1 VVDWISANALAIV
14 ISLAAIAVVAIA
26 STVVLLVQWRIARRR
41 FGREHALRLD
51 LDREVLDLD
60 IALAEQAGR
69 LRIIRELHEVV
80 VHEMSVLISHAD
92 GAQYAGVKD
101 PTAAVRASPIIA
113 ETGRSILASLRRVM
127 AVVRDGD
134 AVVDTQPQLKSSRD
148 LFKVMGDAGLD
159 VEFTETGTPFELRS
173 GADLTIYRILE
184 ESLDNALKHGGQGTH
199 VSVAF
204 SWTGDGFTVT
214 VDDDGIRAAT
224 RRDGLDPNVVSR
236 TGGYELD
243 DDLKALTGVVN
254 GAGITEMRERTEIFG
269 GVFTAQA
276 VPGVG
281 FSVAASFPALRYHN
295 GVHGVN
301 LDA

>member
-14 ISLAAIAVVAIA
+14 ISLATIAALAIAA
-26 STVVLLVQWRIARRR
+26 TVVLWVQWRIARRR
-41 FGREHALRLD
+41 FGREQAQRLD

-60 IALAEQAGR
+60 IALAEQTGR

-80 VHEMSVLISHAD
+80 VHEMSVLISQAD
-92 GAQYAGVKD
+92 GAQYAGAKD
-101 PTAAVRASPIIA
+101 PKAAVRASPIIA
-113 ETGRSILASLRRVM
+113 EAGRSILASLRRVM

-134 AVVDTQPQLKSSRD
+134 AAIDTQPQLKSSRD

-184 ESLDNALKHGGQGTH
+184 ESLDNALKHGGHGTH
-199 VSVAF
+199 VAVSF
-204 SWTGDGFTVT
+204 SWTEDGFTVS
-214 VDDDGIRAAT
+214 VDDDGIRAAS

-243 DDLKALTGVVN
+243 DDLKALTGVVS

>member
-26 STVVLLVQWRIARRR
+26 STVVLLVQWRIAGRR

-101 PTAAVRASPIIA
+101 PKAAVRASPIIA

>member
-101 PTAAVRASPIIA
+101 PKAAVRASPIIA